1 MSFDMRQN
9 VLMVRSM
16 IHGQPFYNFY
26 NAEGLE
32 FTLPGYQL
40 KEIYDRHFEGRMSGV
55 TTYWGFSNKSN
66 CESFEFAE
74 NGDLLWR
81 VSLNATCH
89 TLLPLEMVIG
99 HEGFNVIN
107 GFEISDHK
115 RTVMKIHQKA
125 VGRTVENLTWFR
137 DLSENHMRE
146 LLCSLGHGPLRIAKA
161 DREELIKIHRDW
173 QRKHDEEFKYTH
185 NACGIDPDDKLPA
198 DLYDDHGKWL
208 RQRHMAKGK
217 TLEMMASE
225 LANLVRIFD
234 LYIGDDDF
242 DHMNPDWDEGLL
254 RVAQAY
260 IYGPNAKE
268 RFDAVKY
275 DPQFIV
281 NGIYALA
288 KDMNWIHVNEE
299 SQDYQESLLR
309 RLMQELKNEVERPD
323 GVFVVED
330 GRVLLKAV
338 SATADTD
345 VVDEVEEDEDE
356 DAAAGEEAAEVRTFL
371 EGLSDSKLRHYAKL
385 FKLASKIKLLK
396 MDHAALVDLCADY
409 CGSNWPEDLEE
420 DEDEPEKERAPR
432 KFPATRSADT
442 YDYVRIRKV
451 LVWLKLLTGSMSSR
465 DADCSSEDVELNRKK
480 AVSVL
485 RNAVKDGKLD
495 TLKEIHLRSLAYA
508 LTKMKDGDRYPRD
521 IDYLKELIKH
531 ALR

>member
-1 MSFDMRQN
+1 MSFDLRQN
-9 VLMVRSM
+9 VLMVRSLV
-16 IHGQPFYNFY
+16 HGQPFYNFY
-26 NAEGLE
+26 NAEGLD

-40 KEIYDRHFEGRMSGV
+40 KEIYDCHFEGRMSGV
-55 TTYWGFSNKSN
+55 TTYWGFSNKPN
-66 CESFEFAE
+66 CETFEFAD
-74 NGDLLWR
+74 NGDLIWA
-81 VSLNATCH
+81 VSLNAVCH
-89 TLLPLEMVIG
+89 TLLPFEMIIG

-107 GFEISDHK
+107 GFEISRHK
-115 RTVMKIHQKA
+115 RTVMQIHQKA
-125 VGRTVENLTWFR
+125 VGRSVEKLTWFR
-137 DLSENHMRE
+137 DMPEGHMRE
-146 LLCSLGHGPLRIAKA
+146 LLNALGHGPLRIERA

-198 DLYDDHGKWL
+198 DLYDDHGHRISRRML
-208 RQRHMAKGK
+208 AAHK
-217 TLEMMASE
+217 TVEMMANEIST
-225 LANLVRIFD
+225 LIRIFD
-234 LYIGDDDF
+234 LDPKF
-242 DHMNPDWDEGLL
+242 NHSSPMWEFGLAVIAE
-254 RVAQAY
+254 RF
-260 IYGPNAKE
+260 IYAENAKDVLADFIE
-268 RFDAVKY
+268 NT
-275 DPQFIV
+275 QFVV

-288 KDMNWIHVNEE
+288 RDYDWRQINEE
-299 SQDYQESLLR
+299 PEEYRQSLIR
-309 RLMQELKNEVERPD
+309 RLLQELRNEIEAED
-323 GVFVVED
+323 SMYVVED

-338 SATADTD
+338 SVTADTD
-345 VVDEVEEDEDE
+345 VVDEVEEDED
-356 DAAAGEEAAEVRTFL
+356 AAAEVRTFL
-371 EGLSDSKLRHYAKL
+371 EGLSESKLRHYAKL

-409 CGSNWPEDLEE
+409 CGSNWPEDLEEE

-465 DADCSSEDVELNRKK
+465 DADCSREDVELNRKK

-495 TLKEIHLRSLAYA
+495 TLKEIHLKSLAYA

-521 IDYLKELIKH
+521 TDYLKELIKH